1 MAGNFDFLL
10 QNSYYDDFASA
21 CVEAERSMLIS
32 TVSAVAASRRAMEL
46 IIKWIYKVDKSIRL
60 PLYGDSLM
68 DMMTNPDFV
77 DNLDNP
83 ELLDFLHLIRKL
95 GNKAIHGGG
104 AISKAKAMTILRALF
119 DFVDFIECAYGEA
132 GYEKRYFDEDKVPK
146 SDDLKDFMTQKE
158 ARGLEDKYQVKND
171 KSLGEEREETSDKIQ
186 DEIEKNKEEAKADPT
201 RTYRVDPY
209 TEAQTRKE
217 FIDLDLE
224 LAGWL
229 MGTNLLAEVPV
240 KGMPTESGDGFADYV
255 LYGKDGLP
263 LAVVEAKKT
272 QKDPRIGSH
281 QAKLYT
287 ACLEKQFGRRPFY
300 FFTNGFTTYFVD
312 DDGQRKVSG
321 FYSQEDLQ
329 RLMDR
334 RNIGD
339 SLNSYSIDPNIA
351 GRTYQ
356 KEAIRASI
364 DSFRDKRRAV
374 LLVMATGTGKTRTAI
389 SIVDILTKASWAK
402 NILFLADRTA
412 LVNQAKKSFAKL
424 LPNLSVTNLTEA
436 KKNKAE
442 FIKDSRMVF
451 STYQTMIN
459 SIDDMVDENG
469 DRVFTVGY
477 FDLIIIDEAH
487 RSIYQKYKSIF
498 DYFDARIVGL
508 TATPRDDIDKNTY
521 DVFNLENQVPTYA
534 FSLEEAIASHY
545 LVDYYAIE
553 AKLKLPTNGFKYNEL
568 DDESKKNLDEIF
580 GEAAPYMNV
589 AGSAFNNW
597 LYNQDTVDL
606 VINHF
611 MKEGIKTGTGDDIG
625 KTIVFAKNQTHANL
639 IKERFDILYP
649 QKGPDY
655 ARVITYD
662 INYAQDLIDRF
673 SVKDELPQI
682 AISVNMLDTGIDVP
696 EVVNL
701 VFFKDLYSKIM
712 FSQMIGRGTRLCPDL
727 FGPGRDKEHFL
738 IFDYGGNFERFGGD
752 KKRSEPKIQKS
763 LTASIFNARVEIIM
777 YLQDENYRDEAY
789 QAYRDELVENSL
801 KKIRALNNK
810 AYDVIMNREYVIRYR
825 NEEAWES
832 LEPIDCKN
840 INDHISDLITKDK
853 NHELSQRFDLNM
865 LKIELDLLVGSIHPE
880 RFRTL
885 VATAEGLSLKSNVKK
900 VREKIDYINQ
910 ILDPKFKDNLDI
922 LIIEDLRK
930 NLRDLIPLLERVAQE
945 KYYTNITDELE
956 VREPRTH
963 DINIVDLRPYD
974 KKLEDYIKEKA
985 HDDEVLKKIY
995 SNQELDAKD
1004 FKKLEKILW
1013 QDLGTKEDYKK
1024 IYGEN
1029 SIYKIL
1035 RGLVGLDKK
1044 KIAEN
1049 FEEIF
1054 NKYELNND
1062 QARFV
1067 RTIMAYFE
1075 KNGYLDL
1082 REMEKDPFK
1091 AFGSITKLFG
1101 GNKGQAMEIVD
1112 IIKSLNRYEGKA

>member
-46 IIKWIYKVDKSIRL
+46 IIKWIYKVDKSISL

-68 DMMTNPDFV
+68 DMMANPDFV

-104 AISKAKAMTILRALF
+104 TISKLKAMTILRALF

-132 GYEKRYFDEDKVPK
+132 GYEKRYFDEDKVPTT
-146 SDDLKDFMTQKE
+146 DDLKDFMSQKE

-171 KSLGEEREETSDKIQ
+171 KTLSEEREDTSDKIQ
-186 DEIEKNKEEAKADPT
+186 DEIEKNKEEAKTDPT

-224 LAGWL
+224 LAGWV
-229 MGTNLLAEVPV
+229 MGENLLAEVPV

-255 LYGKDGLP
+255 LYGKDGKP

-272 QKDPRIGSH
+272 QKDPRVGSH
-281 QAKLYT
+281 QAKLY
-287 ACLEKQFGRRPFY
+287 ASCLEKQYGRSPFY

-334 RNIGD
+334 RSIAD
-339 SLNSYSIDPNIA
+339 SLTSYSIDPNIA

-389 SIVDILTKASWAK
+389 SIVDILTKANWAK
-402 NILFLADRTA
+402 NVLFLADRTA
-412 LVNQAKKSFAKL
+412 LVNQAKKNFAKL
-424 LPNLSVTNLTEA
+424 LPSLSVASLTEA
-436 KKNKAE
+436 KRNKAE

-459 SIDDMVDENG
+459 SIDDMVDEKG

-487 RSIYQKYKSIF
+487 RSIYQKYKAIF

-534 FSLEEAIASHY
+534 YSLEEAIASHY
-545 LVDYYAIE
+545 LVNYYAIE
-553 AKLKLPTNGFKYNEL
+553 ARLKLPTSGLSYKEL
-568 DDESKKNLDEIF
+568 DQEEKEEFEKIF
-580 GEAAPYMNV
+580 GEDAKDSDV

-597 LYNQDTVDL
+597 LFNIDTVDK
-606 VINHF
+606 VIRHF

-625 KTIVFAKNQTHANL
+625 KTIVFAKNQTHANF

-649 QKGPDY
+649 EKGPDY

-673 SVKDELPQI
+673 SVKEELPQI

-727 FGPGRDKEHFL
+727 FGPGRDKTHFL
-738 IFDYGGNFERFGGD
+738 IFDYGGNFERFGGGEQ
-752 KKRSEPKIQKS
+752 KAEAKVQKS
-763 LTASIFNARVEIIM
+763 LTANIFNTRVQLIM
-777 YLQDENYRDEAY
+777 YLQDENYKDESY
-789 QAYRDELVENSL
+789 QSYRAELVKDCL
-801 KKIRALNNK
+801 KKIRGLDDR

-825 NEEAWES
+825 NKEAFES
-832 LEPIDCKN
+832 IEPVDYKN
-840 INDHISDLITKDK
+840 INDHISDLIIKEK
-853 NHELSQRFDLNM
+853 SHELSQLFDLNM
-865 LKIELDLLVGSIHPE
+865 LKIELDLITGAVHPN
-880 RFRTL
+880 RFRML
-885 VATAEGLSLKSNVKK
+885 VTTAEGLSHKANVKK

-910 ILDPKFKDNLDI
+910 ILEPEFKDKLDI

-945 KYYTNITDELE
+945 KYYSNFTDDLE
-956 VREPRTH
+956 AHEPTTPS
-963 DINIVDLRPYD
+963 INVVDLRPYD

-985 HDDEVLKKIY
+985 HDDEVLQKIY
-995 SNQELDAKD
+995 TNEDLDERD

-1013 QDLGTKEDYKK
+1013 QDLGTKEDYIK

-1044 KIAEN
+1044 KIREN

-1054 NKYELNND
+1054 DKYELNNQ
-1062 QARFV
+1062 QALFIK
-1067 RTIMAYFE
+1067 TIMAYFE
-1075 KNGYLDL
+1075 KNGYLEL
-1082 REMEKDPFK
+1082 GEIQKDPFK
-1091 AFGSITKLFG
+1091 SIGKLAQVFSQ
-1101 GNKGQAMEIVD
+1101 NKDQAMEIVE
-1112 IIKSLNRYEGKA
+1112 IINRLNRYEGRA

>member
-1 MAGNFDFLL
+1 MEGNFNFLL
-10 QNSYYDDFASA
+10 KNEYYDDFAPA

-95 GNKAIHGGG
+95 GNKAIHSGGT
-104 AISKAKAMTILRALF
+104 ISKSKAMTILRALF
-119 DFVDFIECAYGEA
+119 DFVDFIECAYGA
-132 GYEKRYFDEDKVPK
+132 TGYEKRYFDEDKVPTR
-146 SDDLKDFMTQKE
+146 DDLKDFMSRKE
-158 ARGLEDKYQVKND
+158 ARNLEDKYQVKNN
-171 KSLGEEREETSDKIQ
+171 KPLGEEREETSDKIQ
-186 DEIEKNKEEAKADPT
+186 GEIGKNKEEAKNDPS
-201 RTYRVDPY
+201 RTYRVDPF
-209 TEAQTRKE
+209 TEVQTRKE

-224 LAGWL
+224 LAGWV
-229 MGTNLLAEVPV
+229 MGKNLLAEVPV

-255 LYGKDGLP
+255 LYGKDGKP

-281 QAKLYT
+281 QAKLY
-287 ACLEKQFGRRPFY
+287 ASCLENQYGRRPFY

-312 DDGQRKVSG
+312 DDSQRKVSG

-334 RNIGD
+334 RTMASSLD
-339 SLNSYSIDPNIA
+339 SYKIDPNIA
-351 GRTYQ
+351 GRPYQ

-364 DSFRDKRRAV
+364 DSFREKRRAV

-389 SIVDILTKASWAK
+389 SIVDILTKANWAK

-412 LVNQAKKSFAKL
+412 LVNQAKKNFAKL
-424 LPNLSVTNLTEA
+424 LPNLSVTSLTEA

-442 FIKDSRMVF
+442 FIRDSRMIF

-459 SIDDMVDENG
+459 SIDDMVDEKG
-469 DRVFTVGY
+469 DKLFTVGY

-534 FSLEEAIASHY
+534 FSLEEAIANHY
-545 LVDYYAIE
+545 LVNYYAIE

-568 DDESKKNLDEIF
+568 DNESKKNLDEIF
-580 GEAAPYMNV
+580 GEDAPYMNV
-589 AGSAFNNW
+589 AGSAFYNW
-597 LYNQDTVDL
+597 LFNINTVDL

-673 SVKDELPQI
+673 SVKEELPQI

-712 FSQMIGRGTRLCPDL
+712 FSQMIGRGTRLCPNL
-727 FGPGRDKEHFL
+727 FGPGIDKTHFL
-738 IFDYGGNFERFGGD
+738 IFDYGGNFERFGGEIENTD
-752 KKRSEPKIQKS
+752 PKIQKS
-763 LTASIFNARVEIIM
+763 LTANIFNARTEIIM
-777 YLQDENYRDEAY
+777 YLQDENYVGENY
-789 QAYRDELVENSL
+789 QAYRNELIEDCL
-801 KKIRALNNK
+801 KKIRTLSDS
-810 AYDVIMNREYVIRYR
+810 AYDVIMNRKYVVKYR
-825 NEEAWES
+825 NKGAWES
-832 LEPIDCKN
+832 LEPIDLKN
-840 INDHISDLITKDK
+840 INDHISDLIIRDK
-853 NHELSQRFDLNM
+853 SHELSQRFDLNM
-865 LKIELDLLVGSIHPE
+865 LKLQLDLLIGSIHPQ
-880 RFRTL
+880 RLRTL
-885 VATAEGLSLKSNVKK
+885 VNTAEGLAKKSNLSK
-900 VREKIDYINQ
+900 VNDKIDYINK
-910 ILDPKFKDNLDI
+910 ILDAKFKDNLDI

-930 NLRDLIPLLERVAQE
+930 NLRDLIPLLESPN
-945 KYYTNITDELE
+945 KKIYYTEITDDLK
-956 VREPRTH
+956 VKEPTTPN
-963 DINIVDLRPYD
+963 INVVDLRPYD

-985 HDDEVLKKIY
+985 HDDEVLQKIY
-995 SNQELDAKD
+995 TNQELSQAD

-1013 QDLGTKEDYKK
+1013 QDLGSKEDYQKV
-1024 IYGEN
+1024 YGQN

-1044 KIAEN
+1044 KISEN
-1049 FEEIF
+1049 FEKIF
-1054 NKYELNND
+1054 NKYELNNE
-1062 QARFV
+1062 QALFI
-1067 RTIMAYFE
+1067 RTIMTYFE
-1075 KNGYLDL
+1075 KNGYLDPK
-1082 REMEKDPFK
+1082 EINKDPFK
-1091 AFGSITKLFG
+1091 SFGKISKLFE
-1101 GNKGQAMEIVD
+1101 GNKGQAMEIVE
-1112 IIKSLNRYEGKA
+1112 IIKRLNRYEGKR